1 MPKGFSHT
9 VEHKGFGQSNM
20 ARCWYAGYRMM
31 LKYLNRNPDEVQSR
45 LSGVLDFADAFENG
59 LFVADY
65 RKAANALDLEIVD
78 SAPFRKE
85 QGFFDL
91 GLSDGAE
98 AFLRLLEKKPL
109 WVSRY
114 VRAGVYHVTVAV
126 GYDDKESNILFNNPF
141 PGPDDAWQNDKLKAN
156 VYVKHITQQI
166 GSVQMPK

>member
-1 MPKGFSHT
+1 MPESFLHT
-9 VEHKGFGQSNM
+9 VEYKGFGQSNM

-31 LKYLNRNPDEVQSR
+31 LKYLNRNPDEVQSK

-65 RKAANALDLEIVD
+65 RKAANALDLEIID

-114 VRAGVYHVTVAV
+114 VRTGVYHVTVAV
-126 GYDDKESNILFNNPF
+126 GYEKKNPTSFSITRF
-141 PGPDDAWQNDKLKAN
+141 PDR
-156 VYVKHITQQI
+156 T
-166 GSVQMPK
+166 MPGRTTN